1 MKIIIFLFAFCLSFI
16 GAIDFNPILA
26 FNLNTER
33 SFSDTSMVY
42 IIEEDSIVK
51 DIIYK
56 DTLTEKINEI
66 ISAAKNKKPYF
77 STVSVLCWYGSA
89 LLHFSSFPE

>member
-42 IIEEDSIVK
+42 IIDEDSIVE

-56 DTLTEKINEI
+56 DSLTEKINDI
-66 ISAAKNKKPYF
+66 ILKDTLNIFAGVK
-77 STVSVLCWYGSA
+77 
-89 LLHFSSFPE
+89 SFK